1 MFSASPTVARVRV
14 PFRQAALSTG
24 VLGYLLGR
32 LLMQSLRLYLA
43 RRLLKGAPSKK
54 ATGRHFDTYWRET

>member
-1 MFSASPTVARVRV
+1 MFSASPTASRVRV

-32 LLMQSLRLYLA
+32 LLMQFLRLYLA
-43 RRLLKGAPSKK
+43 RRLFKDDPRKDAKTTL
-54 ATGRHFDTYWRET
+54 